1 MLKNRCNS
9 IEFLINKNINNNYK
23 QIIHNTYS
31 YHPNRVLDE
40 HWNNLSK
47 ESKNTFKNLKKNKI
61 LL

>member
-1 MLKNRCNS
+1 M
-9 IEFLINKNINNNYK
+9 NNNYK

-47 ESKNTFKNLKKNKI
+47 ESKNTFENLKKIKKIKKIKI